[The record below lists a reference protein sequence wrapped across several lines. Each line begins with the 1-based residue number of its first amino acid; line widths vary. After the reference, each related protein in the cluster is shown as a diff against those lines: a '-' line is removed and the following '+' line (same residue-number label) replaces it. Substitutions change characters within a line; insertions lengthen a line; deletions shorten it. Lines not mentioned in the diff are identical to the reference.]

1 MPADPPKDPLEEL
14 IQGVAHQD
22 GTALRRLYEA
32 TSGRLLAIAQRV
44 LDDRGAAEDV
54 LQEVYMGLWHRAAS
68 IPQPCRQPLAWLTT
82 LVRNRAI
89 DAVRRRRPEQPL
101 QWVDADGEE
110 REVEVA
116 DGSAAP
122 PEQIEQ
128 VQEDARLS
136 DCVQRIAEE
145 PRQALLLAYYEGL
158 THQEVAERLSRP
170 LDTVK
175 AWVRRSLMSLHACLG
190 GAEAVPTSVQGGLA

>member
-1 MPADPPKDPLEEL
+1 MAIDPLEDL
-14 IQGVAHQD
+14 IQAVAQQD
-22 GTALRRLYEA
+22 GLALRRLFEA
-32 TSGRLLAIAQRV
+32 TSGRLLAIANRV

-89 DAVRRRRPEQPL
+89 DVVRRRRPEQPL

-110 REVEVA
+110 REIDLA
-116 DGSAAP
+116 DESAAP

-128 VQEDARLS
+128 AQEDARLAA
-136 DCVQRIAEE
+136 CVQGIAEE

-158 THQEVAERLSRP
+158 THQEVAARLARP
-170 LDTVK
+170 LGTVK
-175 AWVRRSLMSLHACLG
+175 AWVRRSLLSLQACLG
-190 GAEAVPTSVQGGLA
+190 AVPAGAAGAAQGLT

>member
-1 MPADPPKDPLEEL
+1 MIPTDPLEEL
-14 IQGVAHQD
+14 IQAVAQQD
-22 GTALRRLYEA
+22 GQALRRLYDA

-54 LQEVYMGLWHRAAS
+54 LQEVYMGLWKRGVS
-68 IPQPCRQPLAWLTT
+68 IPNPCRQPLAWLTT

-110 REVEVA
+110 REVDVA
-116 DGSAAP
+116 DDTAAP
-122 PEQIEQ
+122 PEQLEQ
-128 VQEDARLS
+128 LQEDARLS

-158 THQEVAERLSRP
+158 THQEVAERLARP
-170 LDTVK
+170 LGTVK
-175 AWVRRSLMSLHACLG
+175 AWVRRSLLSLQTCLG
-190 GAEAVPTSVQGGLA
+190 GAGALQGAP